1 MKTFN
6 NFVDRLQDKI
16 FEETSLYLNDVMG
29 YDHRCG
35 EWDEELHQVHG
46 VIMWNA
52 VVAVAK
58 RMGIKPYDN
67 EWKETSQK

>member
-1 MKTFN
+1 MSTFD

-16 FEETSLYLNDVMG
+16 VEETSLYLDDVIG
-29 YDHRCG
+29 GAD
-35 EWDEELHQVHG
+35 WDEELHQAHG
-46 VIMWNA
+46 IIMWNA